1 MRFLYLFSISLNPFN
16 STKLY
21 SVIDQSVSQNDS
33 TIFSQSYKPNP
44 QGIFLPPYQSQA
56 PNNLTIQ
63 MSTSLVP
70 LTVYKGAGY
79 EHIPFNTSSPTP
91 THITADFHSIRT
103 KTEAPAY
110 VTSGFYKVEAGPTL
124 SAHYGFEEAKYVLS
138 GQIDVYVSFP
148 RCLPWH
154 CLRLLDQ

>member
-1 MRFLYLFSISLNPFN
+1 
-16 STKLY
+16 
-21 SVIDQSVSQNDS
+21 
-33 TIFSQSYKPNP
+33 
-44 QGIFLPPYQSQA
+44 
-56 PNNLTIQ
+56 
-63 MSTSLVP
+63 MSSLVP
-70 LTVYKGAGY
+70 LTVYKGAGH

-138 GQIDVYVSFP
+138 GQIDVYVS
-148 RCLPWH
+148 
-154 CLRLLDQ
+154 LLLLLFICAMSVVGLVLMAAIYRTKRRA

>member
-1 MRFLYLFSISLNPFN
+1 
-16 STKLY
+16 
-21 SVIDQSVSQNDS
+21 
-33 TIFSQSYKPNP
+33 
-44 QGIFLPPYQSQA
+44 
-56 PNNLTIQ
+56 
-63 MSTSLVP
+63 MSSNLVP
-70 LTVYKGAGY
+70 LTVYKGAGH

-138 GQIDVYVSFP
+138 GQIDVYVSF
-148 RCLPWH
+148 
-154 CLRLLDQ
+154 LLLADVLSV